1 MARYTGPVCRQCR
14 REGLKLYL
22 KGDRCYTEKCAIDK
36 RSYPP
41 GEHGT
46 GRKKASEYALQ
57 LREKQKLRRAYGVL
71 ERQFERYFDMASR
84 ARGVIT
90 GEALLQILE
99 SRLDNVIYRVGF
111 ASSRPE
117 ARQMVMHGHIAVN
130 GRKVD
135 IPSYLVKPGDTV
147 EVREKSRE
155 LVPFKKALETAG
167 DRTVLDWLSL
177 HDDGLSATV
186 VSLPSRDQI
195 DIPVQEHMV
204 VELYSR

>member
-1 MARYTGPVCRQCR
+1 V
-14 REGLKLYL
+14 
-22 KGDRCYTEKCAIDK
+22 DK

-71 ERQFERYFDMASR
+71 ERQFERYFDMATR
-84 ARGVIT
+84 ARGMIT

-99 SRLDNVIYRVGF
+99 SRLDNIVYRIGF

-135 IPSYLVKPGDTV
+135 IPSYLVKPGDV
-147 EVREKSRE
+147 VAVREKSRE
-155 LVPFKKALETAG
+155 LVPFRKAQETAE
-167 DRTVLDWLSL
+167 DRTIPEWLSL
-177 HDDGLSATV
+177 HADGLTATV
-186 VSLPSRDQI
+186 VNLPSRDQI

>member
-1 MARYTGPVCRQCR
+1 
-14 REGLKLYL
+14 
-22 KGDRCYTEKCAIDK
+22 
-36 RSYPP
+36 
-41 GEHGT
+41 
-46 GRKKASEYALQ
+46 
-57 LREKQKLRRAYGVL
+57 
-71 ERQFERYFDMASR
+71 
-84 ARGVIT
+84 
-90 GEALLQILE
+90 
-99 SRLDNVIYRVGF
+99 
-111 ASSRPE
+111 
-117 ARQMVMHGHIAVN
+117 MVMHGHIAVN

-167 DRTVLDWLSL
+167 DRTVPDWLSL

-186 VSLPSRDQI
+186 VNLPSRDQI

>member
-84 ARGVIT
+84 TRGVIT

-99 SRLDNVIYRVGF
+99 SRLDNVIYRIGF

-186 VSLPSRDQI
+186 VNLPSRDQI

>member
-22 KGDRCYTEKCAIDK
+22 KGDRCYTEKCAVDK

-57 LREKQKLRRAYGVL
+57 LREKQKLRRTYGVL
-71 ERQFERYFDMASR
+71 ERQFERYFNMATR
-84 ARGVIT
+84 TRGMIT

-99 SRLDNVIYRVGF
+99 SRLDSIVYRIGF

-135 IPSYLVKPGDTV
+135 IPSYLVKAGDVV
-147 EVREKSRE
+147 EVRE
-155 LVPFKKALETAG
+155 LFT
-167 DRTVLDWLSL
+167 LDS
-177 HDDGLSATV
+177 GLLNFNHIG
-186 VSLPSRDQI
+186 LPPGPCSWYLIHIVHR
-195 DIPVQEHMV
+195 PNPYR
-204 VELYSR
+204 LP

>member
-22 KGDRCYTEKCAIDK
+22 KGGRCYTEKCAVDR

-46 GRKKASEYALQ
+46 GRKKTSEYALQ
-57 LREKQKLRRAYGVL
+57 LREKQKLRRTYGVL
-71 ERQFERYFDMASR
+71 ERQFERYFNMASR
-84 ARGVIT
+84 VRGMIT

-99 SRLDNVIYRVGF
+99 SRLDNIVYRIGF

-117 ARQMVMHGHIAVN
+117 ARQMVMHGHIEVN
-130 GRKVD
+130 GQKVD
-135 IPSYLVKPGDTV
+135 IPSYLVKAGDV
-147 EVREKSRE
+147 VGVRQKSRE
-155 LVPFKKALETAG
+155 LIPFRKALETAG
-167 DRTVLDWLSL
+167 DRTVPEWLSL
-177 HDDGLSATV
+177 HADGLTV
-186 VSLPSRDQI
+186 TVMSLPLRDQI
-195 DIPVQEHMV
+195 DTPVEEHMV

>member
-22 KGDRCYTEKCAIDK
+22 KGDRCYTEKCAVDK

-71 ERQFERYFDMASR
+71 ERQFERYFDMATR
-84 ARGVIT
+84 ARGMIT

-99 SRLDNVIYRVGF
+99 SRLDNIVYRIGF

-135 IPSYLVKPGDTV
+135 IPSYLVKPGDV
-147 EVREKSRE
+147 VAVREKSRE
-155 LVPFKKALETAG
+155 LVPFRKAQETAE
-167 DRTVLDWLSL
+167 DRT
-177 HDDGLSATV
+177 
-186 VSLPSRDQI
+186 
-195 DIPVQEHMV
+195 IPE
-204 VELYSR
+204 

>member
-22 KGDRCYTEKCAIDK
+22 KGDRCYTEKCAVDK

-46 GRKKASEYALQ
+46 GRKKTSEYALQ
-57 LREKQKLRRAYGVL
+57 LREKQKLRRTYGVL
-71 ERQFERYFDMASR
+71 ERQFARYFDMASR
-84 ARGVIT
+84 TRGMIT

-99 SRLDNVIYRVGF
+99 SRLDNVVYRIGF

-135 IPSYLVKPGDTV
+135 IPSYLIKAGDV
-147 EVREKSRE
+147 IEVREKSRE
-155 LVPFKKALETAG
+155 LAPFRKALETAQ
-167 DRTVLDWLSL
+167 DRTIPEWLSL
-177 HDDGLSATV
+177 HEDGLTATV
-186 VSLPSRDQI
+186 VNLPPRDQI

>member
-22 KGDRCYTEKCAIDK
+22 KGDRCYTEKCAVDK

-57 LREKQKLRRAYGVL
+57 LREKQKLRRTYGVL

-84 ARGVIT
+84 ARGMIT

-99 SRLDNVIYRVGF
+99 SRLDNIVYRIGF

-117 ARQMVMHGHIAVN
+117 ARQMVMHGHIEVN
-130 GRKVD
+130 GHKVD
-135 IPSYLVKPGDTV
+135 IPSYLVKAGDV
-147 EVREKSRE
+147 VAVREKSRE
-155 LVPFKKALETAG
+155 LVPFRKAQETAG
-167 DRTVLDWLSL
+167 DRTILEWLSL
-177 HDDGLSATV
+177 HEDGLTATV
-186 VSLPSRDQI
+186 VNLPRRDQI

>member
-22 KGDRCYTEKCAIDK
+22 KGDRCYTEKCAVDR

-46 GRKKASEYALQ
+46 GRKKTSEYALQ
-57 LREKQKLRRAYGVL
+57 LREKQKLRRTYGVL
-71 ERQFERYFDMASR
+71 ERQFERYFNMASR
-84 ARGVIT
+84 VRGMIT

-99 SRLDNVIYRVGF
+99 SRLDNIVYRIGF

-117 ARQMVMHGHIAVN
+117 ARQMVMHGHIEVN
-130 GRKVD
+130 GQKVD
-135 IPSYLVKPGDTV
+135 IPSYLVKAGDV
-147 EVREKSRE
+147 VGVRQKSRE
-155 LVPFKKALETAG
+155 LIPFRKALETAG
-167 DRTVLDWLSL
+167 DRTVPEWLSL
-177 HDDGLSATV
+177 HADGLTV
-186 VSLPSRDQI
+186 TVMSLPLRDQI
-195 DIPVQEHMV
+195 DTPVEEHMV